1 MKDSIHLEC
10 IIGPLPMSSEQTKV
24 ILSQLDNCICKVY
37 PAEDKKGT
45 GFFCLLPNPD
55 ICHLLPVLITNNH
68 VLNEDD
74 LKKEKIKIQLNEN
87 IIYLKLNN
95 RKKFTFEKPIDVT
108 VIEIK
113 PDIDNL
119 NINKNFL
126 YIDNEILDENNKHLE
141 KNTNIYVL
149 QIPEGALKSHST
161 GMIYKIEE
169 DTIYHTC
176 STKRGSSGGAILC
189 VSHQKVIGVHRGWKG
204 KGKEEVNEN
213 DKNTYDRIN
222 LGTLIKTVIDK
233 FKKESSINLGEHS
246 FEKATIINKNTK
258 TKRDKYPKDDNIKYY
273 YYLDAINKT
282 EKPINL
288 HKNKRHDIINIIEMV
303 LENNNDSK
311 DIYFLSKDGLKEFDN
326 DNNIDNLELYINNKK
341 INKFDKHCG
350 FPNGRHEIRIVF
362 NGIITDCS
370 NMFKDCQYLIEIN
383 LSNFNTEE
391 VTNMSYMFHNCKNLS
406 NIDLSNI
413 NTENVINMSHMFH
426 NCNNLSNIILSKI
439 NTKNV
444 EDMGHMFYNCNNLS
458 YIDLSSFDTKKVINM
473 EKMFCECE
481 NVKKINFSYDFNT
494 MKVTKMSGMFKF
506 CKKLENL
513 DLTYFNTKNVLNM
526 AEMFSVCS
534 SLQKINLSSFNT
546 KNVKKMYK
554 MFDSCT
560 SLKIIELSY
569 SFNTENVTNMCEM
582 FNNCQNLEK
591 LDLSSFRTENVT
603 KMNKMFNSCN
613 ELISL
618 DLSSFNINKVETMEQ
633 MFDNCSKLVIL
644 NIKNFDIKGS
654 VITANLFSQCN
665 NLKTV
670 YIDENVNISMLKNIL
685 RENNIKANIT
695 II

>member
-10 IIGPLPMSSEQTKV
+10 IIGPSPMSSDQTKV

-37 PAEDKKGT
+37 KSENETGT

-68 VLNEDD
+68 VLNEED

-87 IIYLKLNN
+87 IIYLKLNK
-95 RKKFTFEKPIDVT
+95 RKKFTDKPIDVT

-113 PDIDNL
+113 PNIDKL

-141 KNTNIYVL
+141 KNMNIYVL
-149 QIPEGALKSHST
+149 QIPEGALKSHSVGLIRT
-161 GMIYKIEE
+161 IEE
-169 DTIYHTC
+169 DSIYHTC
-176 STKRGSSGGAILC
+176 STKCGSSGGAILC
-189 VSHQKVIGVHRGWKG
+189 VRHQKVIGVHRGWKRG
-204 KGKEEVNEN
+204 EEEKEKKEK
-213 DKNTYDRIN
+213 DKNTYDRVN
-222 LGTLIKTVIDK
+222 FGTLIKTVIDK
-233 FKKESSINLGEHS
+233 FKQENSIDSGEYS
-246 FEKATIINKNTK
+246 FEKISIINKNTK
-258 TKRDKYPKDDNIKYY
+258 TKRDKYRKDDNFKYY
-273 YYLDAINKT
+273 YYMDVINKT

-288 HKNKRHDIINIIEMV
+288 NKNKRHDIINIIEMV
-303 LENNNDSK
+303 IENNNDSK
-311 DIYFLSKDGLKEFDN
+311 DLYFLSKDGLKDFEN

-341 INKFDKHCG
+341 KNQFNKHCE

-370 NMFKDCQYLIEIN
+370 NMFKDCQNLIEIN

-413 NTENVINMSHMFH
+413 NTENVTNMSHMFH
-426 NCNNLSNIILSKI
+426 NCNNLSNIVLSNI

-444 EDMGHMFYNCNNLS
+444 EDMSHMFYNCNHLL
-458 YIDLSSFDTKKVINM
+458 YINLSSFDTKKVNNM

-481 NVKKINFSYDFNT
+481 NVKKINFSTDFNT
-494 MKVTKMSGMFKF
+494 INVTKMSGMFKF

-546 KNVKKMYK
+546 KNVTKMNK

-560 SLKIIELSY
+560 SLKTLELS
-569 SFNTENVTNMCEM
+569 SFNTENATNMCEM

-591 LDLSSFRTENVT
+591 LDLSSFRTENVR

-613 ELISL
+613 ELKSL

-633 MFDNCSKLVIL
+633 MFDNCSKLMTL
-644 NIKNFDIKGS
+644 NIKDFDIKEF
-654 VITANLFSQCN
+654 VITTNLFSQCN